1 MWETAFSGG
10 QWVVRQWGR
19 SETMRHPLFQGKLE
33 KKGKRTVRCLV
44 GPCEECDGLE
54 YYRALIRAGW
64 GIARIAKDHG
74 IERYRPAG
82 NNPVP
87 DAWDPVLGKRLPHK
101 ESGLL
106 SDKYIVEWLQIY
118 LEVGGKLLI

>member
-1 MWETAFSGG
+1 
-10 QWVVRQWGR
+10 
-19 SETMRHPLFQGKLE
+19 MRHPLFQRKLE
-33 KKGKRTVRCLV
+33 KKGKRTVRGLV

-82 NNPVP
+82 DAPLP
-87 DAWDPVLGKRLPHK
+87 DIWDPIEGKRLR
-101 ESGLL
+101 EDTGLL

-118 LEVGGKLLI
+118 LEVGGKLLV